1 MEKNY
6 REVSRLF
13 LRIIMS
19 YICFCV
25 YMGFSSVSAIKNLPA
40 MQEMSVQSLGQEDSL
55 KEGWLLTPVFLSG
68 EFHGQGSLEGYSP
81 LGCKESST
89 TERTEHACTRVCKNL
104 YNFIYKCFI
113 FIYKFY
119 FTFRGKLND

>member
-6 REVSRLF
+6 REVSQLF
-13 LRIIMS
+13 LRIIML
-19 YICFCV
+19 YICFCL
-25 YMGFSSVSAIKNLPA
+25 YMGFSSVSAIKNPPA
-40 MQEMSVQSLGQEDSL
+40 MQEMSVQSLGQKDSL
-55 KEGWLLTPVFLSG
+55 EEGWLLTPVFLSG

-81 LGCKESST
+81 LGCKESGT
-89 TERTEHACTRVCKNL
+89 TERTEHAYTRVCKNL
-104 YNFIYKCFI
+104 YNFICKCFI